1 MKESEETSSA
11 VDRMLMLP
19 RGGSGTPRGFKRH
32 LKRSPAT
39 VGLTG
44 QEEGGSPE
52 PAAGGCVMKSKWGT

>member
-1 MKESEETSSA
+1 MF
-11 VDRMLMLP
+11 P
-19 RGGSGTPRGFKRH
+19 RGGSGTPRGFERH